1 MSIKK
6 VFLII
11 TAASTTILLLN
22 GCSGASKYQLTPAA
36 QHVQFVDTKPADSCQ
51 YIGKAEGRR
60 GSFFSGS
67 KTHSELIRDAA
78 ADLLNNAAAMGGNTI
93 YDAQDATMKYV
104 SDLAPTDAIMQ
115 GQVYKCL

>member
-6 VFLII
+6 VCLVVAI
-11 TAASTTILLLN
+11 ASTAVLLLN
-22 GCSGASKYQLTPAA
+22 GCTGTSKYQLTPAG
-36 QHVQFVDTKPADSCQ
+36 QQVQFVDTKPADSCQ
-51 YIGKAEGRR
+51 FIGKAEGRR
-60 GSFFSGS
+60 GSFFSGT

-115 GQVYKCL
+115 GEVYKCP